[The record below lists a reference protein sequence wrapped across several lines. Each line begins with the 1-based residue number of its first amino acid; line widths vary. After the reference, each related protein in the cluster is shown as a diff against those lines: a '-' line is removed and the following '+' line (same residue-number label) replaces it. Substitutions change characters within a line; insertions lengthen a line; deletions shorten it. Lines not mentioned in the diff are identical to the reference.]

1 MSVARNN
8 AAVFCLFLVVSVSG
22 FLLTGCESPGT
33 IGGSFTD
40 PGTQIQDTVFAV
52 NDVETESFTTFS
64 GRLSFFSAGRFNDP
78 LFGNLSAT
86 SFIKPSL
93 PSQALR
99 RDTLSSSVQMNL
111 RLQVENGSVYGDTLS
126 TANYDLIEID
136 QIWRGRAVELYD
148 ELELSQNLVGSFS
161 IDESTD
167 SVDVP
172 LSSDWVQRYRA
183 YYNTISAN
191 RDSLFL
197 YDFHGLALVP
207 QNESKIIPF
216 DPSRIDFVTV
226 DTGSDTSLID
236 PSQWAYTL
244 NRSGAADAP
253 TGSSKAI
260 STFEQVLTF
269 DLDLSKEDLGTVNI
283 SKVELVFYQN
293 NQALQSSIS
302 QSSSSA
308 KRPLVNSAGLYFSRP
323 KDVPISL
330 STASPVA
337 RATYNEADGSYRFD
351 ITGFTNGVLI
361 DGTGDERSFYI
372 TLQTNNGIIGSSLLY
387 NDEGPE
393 DKRPK
398 IIVTYINTKDS

>member
-52 NDVETESFTTFS
+52 NDVETESYTTFS

-78 LFGNLSAT
+78 LFGNLNAT
-86 SFIKPSL
+86 SFIKPAL
-93 PSQALR
+93 PGLAP

-111 RLQVENGSVYGDTLS
+111 RLRVEEDSVYGDTLS

-136 QIWRGRAVELYD
+136 QIWRGRAVQLYD
-148 ELELSQNLVGSFS
+148 ELELSQNVVGSFS

-183 YYNTISAN
+183 YFNTISAN
-191 RDSLFL
+191 RDSLYL

-216 DPSRIDFVTV
+216 NPSQVRFVTI
-226 DTGSDTSLID
+226 DTGSDTSTINT
-236 PSQWAYTL
+236 SQWAYTL
-244 NRSGAADAP
+244 NRSNATNAP

-260 STFEQVLTF
+260 STFEQVLNF
-269 DLDLSKEDLGTVNI
+269 DLNLSKEDL
-283 SKVELVFYQN
+283 
-293 NQALQSSIS
+293 
-302 QSSSSA
+302 
-308 KRPLVNSAGLYFSRP
+308 
-323 KDVPISL
+323 
-330 STASPVA
+330 
-337 RATYNEADGSYRFD
+337 
-351 ITGFTNGVLI
+351 
-361 DGTGDERSFYI
+361 
-372 TLQTNNGIIGSSLLY
+372 
-387 NDEGPE
+387 
-393 DKRPK
+393 
-398 IIVTYINTKDS
+398 